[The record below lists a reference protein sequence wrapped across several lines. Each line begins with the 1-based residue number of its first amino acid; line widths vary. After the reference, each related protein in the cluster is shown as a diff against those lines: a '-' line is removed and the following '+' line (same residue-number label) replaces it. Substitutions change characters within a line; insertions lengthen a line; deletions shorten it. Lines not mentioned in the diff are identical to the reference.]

1 MANNQFTKAQV
12 VMNLAEK
19 HGEHHSNSW
28 YKAQA
33 KQDYD
38 LDISASVISTVLGK
52 HNDRLAGSLSRIR
65 SAAKRLLETSQYDL
79 GLCVRLLRQ
88 VAQND

>member
-1 MANNQFTKAQV
+1 MKNNQLTKAQV
-12 VMNLAEK
+12 VMKLAEQY
-19 HGEHHSNSW
+19 GEHHSNSW
-28 YKAQA
+28 YRTQA

-65 SAAKRLLETSQYDL
+65 TRP
-79 GLCVRLLRQ
+79 LRS
-88 VAQND
+88 